1 MSNLDITTLKEKLKN
16 IPTPRPRTIDWCDEY
31 PTSYGDATMR
41 HSAPRQQSKVISKH
55 VADHNA
61 SLVSHLPKQIDKVIS
76 SVLDGSNILKSVDI
90 KVSTCKNGIKTTITF
105 DSKQLTNV

>member
-1 MSNLDITTLKEKLKN
+1 MSNLDITTLKEKLKELK
-16 IPTPRPRTIDWCDEY
+16 TPRPRTIDWCDEY

-41 HSAPRQQSKVISKH
+41 HSAPRQQSEAISN
-55 VADHNA
+55 HNA
-61 SLVSHLPKQIDKVIS
+61 DLVSHLPEQIDKVIS

>member
-1 MSNLDITTLKEKLKN
+1 
-16 IPTPRPRTIDWCDEY
+16 
-31 PTSYGDATMR
+31 MR
-41 HSAPRQQSKVISKH
+41 HSAPRQQSEVISN
-55 VADHNA
+55 HNTD
-61 SLVSHLPKQIDKVIS
+61 LISHLPKQIDDVIS